1 MHYKPVFLLAYMMT
15 ASVYHICRFS
25 PMLGYGTMLMPP
37 RGSLPS
43 PPSMFLEDAS
53 KAKLPSERD
62 RQAKE
67 FQRLIVS
74 CRVCAFRGILDCYGA
89 LL

>member
-15 ASVYHICRFS
+15 ASVHHLCRFS

-53 KAKLPSERD
+53 EAKLRASEIGKQKNFND
-62 RQAKE
+62 
-67 FQRLIVS
+67 S
-74 CRVCAFRGILDCYGA
+74 
-89 LL
+89 